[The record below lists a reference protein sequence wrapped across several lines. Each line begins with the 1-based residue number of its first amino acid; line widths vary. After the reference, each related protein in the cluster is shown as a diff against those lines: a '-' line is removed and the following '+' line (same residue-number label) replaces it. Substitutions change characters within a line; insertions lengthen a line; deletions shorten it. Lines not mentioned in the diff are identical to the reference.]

1 MTRRLWITASLLPAL
16 ACGLAPEG
24 VACTASVEPA
34 VVIEIRDARTGA
46 PLAGSAGGVVR
57 DGTFADSLRPYESTG
72 VEPGPAGL
80 YSRRGADERPGTY
93 AVEVRAAGYA
103 VWTVSGVRASRGVC
117 HVRTQRIRASL
128 APAG

>member
-1 MTRRLWITASLLPAL
+1 MTRRIWIAALLLPPV
-16 ACGLAPEG
+16 ACGISPEG

-34 VVIEIRDARTGA
+34 VVVEIRDARTGA

-57 DGTFADSLRPYESTG
+57 DGMFVDSLRPYESTG
-72 VEPGPAGL
+72 AGPGSAGL

-93 AVEVRAAGYA
+93 AVEVRATGYT

-128 APAG
+128 APVG